1 MFDFFKKNNQLPDIY
16 TIQLEPGD
24 IVIDCG
30 ANIGKVTEKLYIKG
44 TEFYC
49 FEPNPYAYE
58 KLKNKFINKLNVNC
72 YQNGVWINNCEKKLY
87 FHEHSNKDEIHWST
101 GSSYLEYKGN
111 INKNKFI
118 KTQLVDLN
126 EFIVSL
132 KKKVRI
138 LKLDIEGLE
147 CPILMK
153 LINKETYKN
162 IDYIFV
168 ETHEKKIPQLLE
180 ETKLLTST
188 IKEKNITNIDLNWI

>member
-1 MFDFFKKNNQLPDIY
+1 MFDIFKKKNQSVDIY
-16 TIQLEPGD
+16 KINLDPKD

-30 ANIGKVTEKLYIKG
+30 ANIGEVTAKLYNKKSK
-44 TEFYC
+44 FYC
-49 FEPNPYAYE
+49 FEPNPYAYGE
-58 KLKNKFINKLNVNC
+58 LQNNFENKINVTC
-72 YQNGVWINNCEKKLY
+72 YQKGVWIHNCEKKLY
-87 FHEHSNKDEIHWST
+87 FHENSNKDEIYWST
-101 GSSYLEYKGN
+101 GSSYLEFKGN

-118 KTQLVDLN
+118 KTQLIDLN
-126 EFIVSL
+126 EFIVAL
-132 KKKVRI
+132 KMKVRI

-153 LINKETYKN
+153 LINEETYKK
-162 IDYIFV
+162 IEYIFV